1 VLAQCLNVLLSDD
14 GRQAI
19 LMDFGSVAKA
29 RRAIRSHADAVKL
42 EEEARDHLHDTSSHT
57 RATFPTKGAV
67 PTKPNVLQHTG
78 R

>member
-1 VLAQCLNVLLSDD
+1 MLAQCLNVLLSDD

-42 EEEARDHLHDTSSHT
+42 EEEVRVQLHDTTS
-57 RATFPTKGAV
+57 RACARDISNQRGGANQ
-67 PTKPNVLQHTG
+67 T
-78 R
+78 

>member
-1 VLAQCLNVLLSDD
+1 MAQCLNVLLSDD

-42 EEEARDHLHDTSSHT
+42 EEEVRVHLHDTSP
-57 RATFPTKGAV
+57 RARDTSPKGV
-67 PTKPNVLQHTG
+67 STN
-78 R
+78 

>member
-1 VLAQCLNVLLSDD
+1 MLAQCLNVLLSDD

-29 RRAIRSHADAVKL
+29 RRAIRSHADAVTL
-42 EEEARDHLHDTSSHT
+42 EEEVHDHLHDTSPHARHFLT
-57 RATFPTKGAV
+57 IGWQ
-67 PTKPNVLQHTG
+67 PNLMSCTTG

>member
-1 VLAQCLNVLLSDD
+1 MLAQCLNVLLSDD

-42 EEEARDHLHDTSSHT
+42 EEEVRDHRCMTPPHALY
-57 RATFPTKGAV
+57 FKWGA
-67 PTKPNVLQHTG
+67 NQA
-78 R
+78 